1 MTENSKNLLV
11 EKSREIDKKSYR
23 MTEIAEK
30 IEEMTEN
37 NGKYWNIPDNQHL
50 RNRKMHKNSKHP
62 EKQ

>member
-1 MTENSKNLLV
+1 M